1 MIHFYFFFFY
11 IRKII
16 TEKSSEN
23 SWFYF
28 HFKEGFSNW
37 FGLNVTIA
45 SLLTGE
51 IMSKKNKKIDK
62 LSIIFNASDK
72 RRTRRKMFSRI
83 DENLNKRLTVLSYF
97 ESMSAAEIF
106 VNHKRIK
113 KHNYFSNLPLIQK
126 KNDIDDFYTGIVP
139 PTSLDKS
146 ISYILASI
154 NERVDE
160 LNYFL
165 NKEEEITWLILNGDY
180 DSAKKIAGDI
190 FEKFG
195 HSIWYYTLTSTIADL
210 ENNYE
215 SKKHVLDIV
224 YESRNEYFKY
234 LVRNVSSRHDK
245 TGAFLQNIGSFK
257 GSLQTLPKNV
267 SEHLIY
273 RLTPLDYNYEYDFEI
288 IMNEEKNTSLID
300 AYKSLVKYL
309 LHRTHHNHNELEV
322 LPSRIVSFLSK
333 NTNCPISKQLSK
345 INNANPAWDINED
358 DYKILDKYTLGNY
371 LDVCEQIEQKTE
383 FLNVFP
389 FFELYTKSL
398 ERISS
403 DFVSVSGNLIDIGS
417 GMSSI
422 YKKDKDY
429 VKSYNHLLSLCFS
442 FEDLPW
448 FISLSLLVLQ
458 EDRFSDGLNNIKA
471 VHNLISPL
479 DSPQKSIYLS
489 DIQGEKLINYAL
501 NKYPHSSSLYLY
513 CKMRNNEIITDDVL
527 SDKLRRDKYN
537 AIIYMKIMD
546 YPSAI
551 DLLNSTSEGI
561 DRLTENEYSELLG
574 KCYLLSASTADA
586 VKFAMNKIIKNRS
599 LIPLFD
605 VREMCVRIKEEINSL
620 NDIHVPNFLSIYTRY
635 IDDEFKPILRYG
647 LESFFI
653 KNNLKS
659 IDELFL
665 KKHLFD
671 EEQLNYFLEFV
682 CVPDL
687 MKLTL
692 LFHGTKKTET
702 NRIKICS
709 YLVENNKSEA
719 ISEELKTLAKSQ
731 VLNIASKQVDHSK
744 IYADT
749 SKLRTQDHSGL
760 SELYN
765 QFLSLSAKDYSDNE
779 VENILRNLVD
789 VVKPSADSDEGF
801 IMKYLRGVYLI
812 GQSNNEK
819 NDLFDKLLIRIRD
832 EFVFGTNGLNINL
845 STRIRHG
852 HFPSTLRKSLLEE
865 NLITTQIK
873 SNSEYKANDYWMS
886 NLKFNSETDYENAN
900 NAFKNF
906 SKEFE
911 SIISEANDEWFQVK
925 IFNEAFNKLIDG
937 ELKSKRHALFDF
949 SLSIIESYY
958 IQTVYASYN
967 SYSDFIRTVIEWFW
981 KKTDYNLIDIREKIN
996 TTLRM
1001 KVFSAIKSLQQS
1013 IHEIINDETVTH
1025 EFNNAIGRCKESLN
1039 VNIETISSWF
1049 MRSEQTEIIS
1059 YDFDTLV
1066 EISRRAAD
1074 ITVRTDL
1081 PTSLRLKGRTLSS
1094 FVDVLY
1100 MIFENAKTKSF
1111 LKKDD
1116 VNIKISLSYSDN
1128 GNAELTISNSCKEIT
1143 DIAQENVNL
1152 ENYRQKY
1159 LRYIN
1164 YLTFAQGEGN
1174 TGLIKIA
1181 KILNQDLELKH
1192 SMTIGY
1198 VSNNE
1203 FVIKFS
1209 FYNFNK
1215 VLENA
1220 NIDC

>member
-1 MIHFYFFFFY
+1 
-11 IRKII
+11 
-16 TEKSSEN
+16 
-23 SWFYF
+23 
-28 HFKEGFSNW
+28 
-37 FGLNVTIA
+37 
-45 SLLTGE
+45 
-51 IMSKKNKKIDK
+51 MSKKNKKIDK
-62 LSIIFNASDK
+62 LSMIFNASDK
-72 RRTRRKMFSRI
+72 RRARRKMFSRM
-83 DENLNKRLTVLSYF
+83 DESLNKRMTVLSYF
-97 ESMSAAEIF
+97 DEMSAAEIY

-113 KHNYFSNLPLIQK
+113 SHSYFSKLPLIQK
-126 KNDIDDFYTGIVP
+126 KNKVEDFYSNIVP

-146 ISYILASI
+146 ISYILACI
-154 NERVDE
+154 NEHIDD
-160 LNYFL
+160 LNFFL
-165 NKEEEITWLILNGDY
+165 AKEKEITWLILNSDY
-180 DSAKKIAGDI
+180 SNAKKIASEI
-190 FEKFG
+190 YEKFG
-195 HSIWYYTLTSTIADL
+195 HSVWHYTLNSTIADL
-210 ENNYE
+210 EDDYE
-215 SKKHVLDIV
+215 SKKEILDGV
-224 YESRNEYFKY
+224 YESKNEYFKY
-234 LVRNVSSRHDK
+234 IVRNVSSRHDK
-245 TGAFLQNIGSFK
+245 TGAFLQNIDSFK
-257 GSLQTLPKNV
+257 GSLETLPKNI

-273 RLTPLDYNYEYDFEI
+273 KLTPLDYNYEYDFEI
-288 IMNEEKNTSLID
+288 IMNEEKNTCIID

-309 LHRTHHNHNELEV
+309 LHGTHYNHNEIEV
-322 LPSRIVSFLSK
+322 LPARIVSFLSK
-333 NTNCPISKQLSK
+333 NTDCPISKQLSK
-345 INNANPAWDINED
+345 AYNENSIWDINEE
-358 DYKILDKYTLGNY
+358 DYDLLDNYTLGNY
-371 LDVCEQIEQKTE
+371 KEVCKQIEQRTE
-383 FLNVFP
+383 FLSFFP

-398 ERISS
+398 ERINKN
-403 DFVSVSGNLIDIGS
+403 FTNVGANFIDIGQ
-417 GMSSI
+417 GLSSI

-442 FEDLPW
+442 LEDLPW
-448 FISLSLLVLQ
+448 FVSLSLLVLQ
-458 EDRFSDGLNNIKA
+458 EDRFSEGVNNIKA

-489 DIQGEKLINYAL
+489 EKKGMELISNAL
-501 NKYPHSSSLYLY
+501 NKYPNSSSLYLY
-513 CKMRNNEIITDDVL
+513 SKIRNNEIIIDDVL
-527 SDKLRRDKYN
+527 KDELRRNKYN
-537 AIIYMKIMD
+537 AMIYMRKMD
-546 YPSAI
+546 YSSAI
-551 DLLNSTSEGI
+551 ELLSLASCGI

-599 LIPLFD
+599 LIPLFN
-605 VREMCVRIKEEINSL
+605 VKEICVRIKDEINKL

-635 IDDEFKPILRYG
+635 IGDEFKPILRYG
-647 LESFFI
+647 LENFFI

-659 IDELFL
+659 LDELFL
-665 KKHLFD
+665 KKDFFD

-744 IYADT
+744 IFADT
-749 SKLRTQDHSGL
+749 SKLKTQDNSGL
-760 SELYN
+760 NELYN
-765 QFLSLSAKDYSDNE
+765 QFLNLKTKDYSDNE
-779 VENILRNLVD
+779 VEMFLQNLID
-789 VVKPSADSDEGF
+789 VVRPPDGEFDESI
-801 IMKYLRGVYLI
+801 IMKDLRGVYVI

-819 NDLFDKLLIRIRD
+819 NDLFEKLLIRIRD

-873 SNSEYKANDYWMS
+873 SNSEFKANDYWMS
-886 NLKFNSETDYENAN
+886 NLKFDSEIDYENAN

-911 SIISEANDEWFQVK
+911 SIIDEANVEWFQIK
-925 IFNEAFNKLIDG
+925 IFNEAFNKLIDS

-949 SLSIIESYY
+949 SLSIIELYY

-967 SYSDFIRTVIEWFW
+967 SYSDFIRTVIEWLW
-981 KKTDYNLIDIREKIN
+981 KKTDYNLIDIRTKIN

-1001 KVFSAIKSLQQS
+1001 RVFDAIKSLQQC

-1025 EFNNAIGRCKESLN
+1025 EFNNAIGRCKESMN

-1049 MRSEQTEIIS
+1049 MRSEQSEIAS
-1059 YDFDTLV
+1059 YDFDTLI

-1074 ITVRTDL
+1074 ITVKSVMPTL
-1081 PTSLRLKGRTLSS
+1081 PKFKGRTLSS

-1100 MIFENAKTKSF
+1100 MIFENAKTKSL

-1128 GNAELTISNSCKEIT
+1128 DNAELTISNSCKEIS
-1143 DIAQENVNL
+1143 DIVQENRNL
-1152 ENYRQKY
+1152 EGYRQKY
-1159 LRYIN
+1159 LSYIN

-1181 KILNQDLELKH
+1181 KILNQDLELNH
-1192 SMTIGY
+1192 TMTIGY
-1198 VSNNE
+1198 TSNDAFE
-1203 FVIKFS
+1203 IKFT
-1209 FYNFNK
+1209 FYDFSK
-1215 VLENA
+1215 VIDNA
-1220 NIDC
+1220 NIDS